1 MVSSVACVTHFSTS
15 CLSRGPAHYESTSV
29 REVRVVF
36 GLLKQNELI
45 RCLGLLLVIDVDRL
59 KGTELQLIETNF
71 VS

>member
-1 MVSSVACVTHFSTS
+1 
-15 CLSRGPAHYESTSV
+15 
-29 REVRVVF
+29 VVF